1 MHQHDDRVRVGR
13 SPGLDWVQTC
23 VLRAAGDEAMYL
35 WDRRLTLD
43 GVVVRLARATHISRQ
58 QVEDSLAAL
67 DAHGYLYADDD
78 PHNPEIVL
86 HVTEKGLE
94 EYCYRFVGA
103 FDRIRQDIFR
113 LVCQDV
119 GIDVHEIAGRVGQSG
134 LLVEHILDVAQRVAL
149 LRLSKNGQYIVVTAV
164 MPQLRRLISGAA

>member
-1 MHQHDDRVRVGR
+1 MRQHDDHVRVGR

-43 GVVVRLARATHISRQ
+43 GVAARLAQATSISRKQ
-58 QVEDSLAAL
+58 IEDSLVAL

-86 HVTEKGLE
+86 HLTEKGLD
-94 EYCYRFVGA
+94 EYCYRFVGGV
-103 FDRIRQDIFR
+103 DSIRQEIFK
-113 LVCQDV
+113 LVCQEV
-119 GIDVHEIAGRVGQSG
+119 GIDVHEIASKTAQSG
-134 LLVEHILDVAQRVAL
+134 LLVEYILDVAQRMAL
-149 LRLSKNGQYIVVTAV
+149 LRVSKQGQYIVVTAV